1 MARKAWVGLVV
12 LGLVGPASAQVGVG
26 AERGD
31 IDEARPTED
40 LPDNMEEFRQTP
52 HTDDSPV
59 TPEGEEEVGVGGAGT
74 AGTGEAQQ
82 GEAQRGEVSGEVV
95 RVEGNQLFLRHAG
108 SVFPLELKEET
119 RFTPDRRQALQPGQE
134 VRARFTLENGD
145 YVVDALTRQPAAP
158 EK

>member
-12 LGLVGPASAQVGVG
+12 LGLVGPASAQAV
-26 AERGD
+26 
-31 IDEARPTED
+31 DETRRAED
-40 LPDNMEEFRQTP
+40 LPDNMEEFRRTP

-59 TPEGEEEVGVGGAGT
+59 TRELEEGAGVGGAGT
-74 AGTGEAQQ
+74 AGTSEAQQ
-82 GEAQRGEVSGEVV
+82 GEVSGEVV

-119 RFTPDRRQALQPGQE
+119 RFTPDRRQVLQPGQE

-145 YVVDALTRQPAAP
+145 YVVDALTRQPEAP
-158 EK
+158 KK

>member
-1 MARKAWVGLVV
+1 MARKVWVGLVV
-12 LGLVGPASAQVGVG
+12 LGLVGPASAQEAGG
-26 AERGD
+26 AERGEL
-31 IDEARPTED
+31 DEAWPTED
-40 LPDNMEEFRQTP
+40 LPDNMDEFRQTP

-59 TPEGEEEVGVGGAGT
+59 TPEAEEEVGVGGAGT
-74 AGTGEAQQ
+74 A
-82 GEAQRGEVSGEVV
+82 AQRGEVSGQVV

-119 RFTPDRRQALQPGQE
+119 RFTPDRRQVLQPGQE

-145 YVVDALTRQPAAP
+145 YVVDALTRQPEAP